1 MTHRLIRLLIG
12 LACAVPLALLSFAFT
27 QAETA
32 PRSTQPSPDNCQQCH
47 AQYQQAWSGGAH
59 SQALTDPVFVKDWAD
74 QGKPKE
80 CLACHTTGYDQQTGN
95 YAAGGVTCMA
105 CHDPVASNHPL
116 APATMSRSAELCGK
130 CHRDTL
136 EQWKNSKH
144 GASDL
149 TCVSCHDP
157 HATSLKAK
165 DTGSLCADCHGTLV
179 AAYGHSAHAQQGM
192 TCTDCHIT
200 LNSTPPGMG
209 NSTHDHSFK
218 VDLNTCTKCHASDM
232 HNAAAAMLIT
242 GTGIMGPTQ
251 TPPPQPTSDSHLGT
265 VATDPKPV
273 SPVGFALFAGL
284 IGLAGGILLA
294 PWLERGFHRVTR
306 TESRRD
312 GHP

>member
-1 MTHRLIRLLIG
+1 MKHRLIRLLIG
-12 LACAVPLALLSFAFT
+12 LACAVPLALLTFVWA
-27 QAETA
+27 QAEPA
-32 PRSTQPSPDNCQQCH
+32 PRTEHPASADCQQCH
-47 AQYQQAWSGGAH
+47 AQYQQAWSSGAH
-59 SQALTDPVFVKDWAD
+59 SSTLSDPAFVKAWEA

-80 CLACHTTGYDQQTGN
+80 CLECHTTGYDPQTGS
-95 YAAGGVTCMA
+95 YESGGVTCTA

-116 APATMSRSAELCGK
+116 APAFMSRSAEMCGQ

-136 EQWKNSKH
+136 QQWQNSKH

-165 DTGSLCADCHGTLV
+165 DTGSLCSDCHGTLV
-179 AAYGHSAHAQQGM
+179 AAYGHSSHAQRGM

-200 LNSTPPGMG
+200 QTNTPAGLG

-232 HNAAAAMLIT
+232 HNAAAAMLIS
-242 GTGIMGPTQ
+242 GTGITGGTPLPT
-251 TPPPQPTSDSHLGT
+251 PQPTVAPHVGA
-265 VATDPKPV
+265 VATDPQPV

-284 IGLAGGILLA
+284 IGLAGGIVLA
-294 PWLERGFHRVTR
+294 PWLERGFRRVAGSQTR
-306 TESRRD
+306 
-312 GHP
+312 